1 MSLVKSPRESS
12 PDMTLLLAFLF
23 AAQSDNTGLFEKK
36 VRPVF
41 AAKCYG
47 CHGPKMQMGGINL
60 STAPSIDMTRIARA
74 VTYNEKIK
82 MPPGGKLPAEE
93 MESIKSWVEQGA
105 HWPKAAAQPVAQHW
119 SLQPVKDRAPPAVN
133 NEKWIKGPIDR
144 FILAKLEE
152 NKLRPASQAPK
163 ETLLRR
169 ATYDLTGLPPTP
181 KEIEEFI
188 ASQSPDAFKK
198 VVERLLASERYGERW
213 GRHWLD
219 VARYADSTGMDE
231 DHIYPHA
238 WRYRDYV
245 VKSFNMDLPYNRFVV
260 EQIAGDLM
268 PGRPERGT
276 IATGFLALGPKPLA
290 RQDRVQ
296 MIYDVVDEQIDT
308 VSKVFMGLTIG
319 CARCHD
325 HKFDPIP
332 TKDYYGLAGI
342 FASTLNFRNLGRP
355 GSVSYIYYAPLDPAA
370 YGKYQAHRWSMYSKQ
385 LEMEEALAE
394 DVARESALL
403 RPKIADSL
411 VEAWKASHGGAPTVW
426 SKWIERADE
435 KARKGYLKNWFEAT
449 EANIGDVA
457 KQYQEAFRKSGEAW
471 ETQLSNWRRRLAS
484 DIVADRDLQAR
495 PTVDAGRHA
504 LFAAVSAKGGPAD
517 FAESQRVAFLRQEFQ
532 DLKKTLPAEPAMAS
546 AVTDGVPVEQRVF
559 LRGDHQNLGEPTSK
573 HFPTALGGGDQ
584 PAIKSGSGRLEFA
597 QWLTNPAHP
606 LTARV
611 MVNRIWQWHFGEA
624 LVRTPNNWGTTGE
637 QPTHPELLDYL
648 AKQFV
653 ERGWSIKEM
662 HRMIML
668 SSTYRQSSNA
678 SREQDPGNRLWARAN
693 RVRMSVEEVRD
704 SYLML
709 DGSLD
714 PTIGGS
720 LLSEAK
726 GKKARSDPDD
736 NLRRTLYTPVR
747 RGSVPKL
754 LAAFDFGDATSP
766 SEGRPR
772 SNVAP
777 QALYILN
784 SKFVLDRAQGFAKLL
799 LADTGAN
806 DRARLE
812 LAYLAAFGRRPGS
825 GEIDSALSYIDSM
838 EKRLG
843 TSDAH
848 LTAWQSFCHILM
860 SANEF
865 LYVN

>member
-1 MSLVKSPRESS
+1 
-12 PDMTLLLAFLF
+12 MTLLFAFLLAGSFLF
-23 AAQSDNTGLFEKK
+23 AAQADNTELFEKK

-41 AAKCYG
+41 AAKCYS
-47 CHGPKMQMGGINL
+47 CHGPKLQMGGINL

-74 VTYNEKIK
+74 VGYNEKIK

-105 HWPKAAAQPVAQHW
+105 NWPKSAATQQPASQHW
-119 SLQPVKDRAPPAVN
+119 SFQPVKTYAPPTVK
-133 NEKWIKGPIDR
+133 NEKWIKSPIDR

-152 NKLRPASQAPK
+152 NKLRPAAPASK

-181 KEIEEFI
+181 KEIEEFL
-188 ASQSPDAFKK
+188 SDQSADAFKR
-198 VVERLLASERYGERW
+198 VVDRLLASERYGERW

-231 DHIYPHA
+231 DHVYPHA

-245 VKSFNMDLPYNRFVV
+245 VQSFNSDQPYDRFVT
-260 EQIAGDLM
+260 EQIAGDLL
-268 PGRPERGT
+268 PGRPERGM

-290 RQDRVQ
+290 QQDRVQ

-308 VSKVFMGLTIG
+308 VSKALMGLTVG

-355 GSVSYIYYAPLDPAA
+355 GSVSYIYYAPLDQAA

-403 RPKIADSL
+403 RPKIADAL
-411 VEAWKASHGGAPTVW
+411 VEAWKASHTGGAPTVW
-426 SKWIERADE
+426 SKWLERADE
-435 KARKGYLKNWFEAT
+435 KARKGYLKNWFDAT
-449 EANIGDVA
+449 EANIGEAA

-471 ETQLSNWRRRLAS
+471 DTQLGNWRRRLAS
-484 DIVADRDLQAR
+484 DIVADRDLQVR
-495 PTVDAGRHA
+495 PAIDADRNA
-504 LFAAVSAKGGPAD
+504 FFAAASAKGGPAD
-517 FAESQRVAFLRQEFQ
+517 FAESQRVAFLGQEFQ
-532 DLKKTLPAEPAMAS
+532 DLKKTLPPEPAMAS
-546 AVTDGVPVEQRVF
+546 AVTDGVTVDQRVF
-559 LRGDHQNLGEPTSK
+559 LRGDHHNLGEPASK
-573 HFPTALGGGDQ
+573 HFPIALGGGEQ
-584 PAIKSGSGRLEFA
+584 PAIKTGSGRLEFA
-597 QWLTNPAHP
+597 KWLTNPANP

-637 QPTHPELLDYL
+637 KPTHPELLDYL

-662 HRMIML
+662 HRLIML
-668 SSTYRQSSNA
+668 SSTYQESSNA
-678 SREQDPGNRLWARAN
+678 PREQDPGNRLWARAN

-704 SYLML
+704 SYLAL
-709 DGSLD
+709 DESLD
-714 PTIGGS
+714 PTLGGS
-720 LLSEAK
+720 LLAEGK
-726 GKKARSDPDD
+726 GKRGRSDPDE
-736 NLRRTLYTPVR
+736 NLRRTIYTPVR

-754 LAAFDFGDATSP
+754 LAAFDFGDATTP
-766 SEGRPR
+766 SEGRAR
-772 SNVAP
+772 TNVAP
-777 QALYILN
+777 QALYMMN
-784 SKFVLDRAQGFAKLL
+784 SKFVIDRALGFAKLL
-799 LADTGAN
+799 LADASVD
-806 DRARLE
+806 DRARLDR
-812 LAYLAAFGRRPGS
+812 AYRSAFGRRPDS
-825 GEIDSALSYIDSM
+825 GEMDSALSYIDTL

-843 TSDAH
+843 TPGAH